1 MIAGGGGETMFDRV
15 TYKLLIKLYRN
26 GKLTEKE
33 VNAIT
38 YQPERGCGNN
48 HILFLMGNHL
58 IDSNLVGE
66 KMDRNFNTIE
76 EGVMVF
82 EINLKGRAFVEQKRR
97 DFGGFLIPYTIT
109 TFIALLSLVG
119 VIASNWET
127 ILSWFQ

>member
-1 MIAGGGGETMFDRV
+1 
-15 TYKLLIKLYRN
+15 
-26 GKLTEKE
+26 
-33 VNAIT
+33 
-38 YQPERGCGNN
+38 
-48 HILFLMGNHL
+48 MGNHL